1 MSHGVGFFE
10 SGCRESL
17 HRLLM
22 QFWTSAYKGF
32 GKVTK
37 WRAVIGVKF
46 FCILFYAQFNHIF
59 AIGDDFRLY
68 TEALCQH
75 ELQWQNLLE
84 ALEFGEE
91 NMILETNAVTRD
103 VHQRN
108 DEVFQSFVALVEDE
122 LPRQLQ
128 VTEQQDDHAL

>member
-10 SGCRESL
+10 SGCRENL

-22 QFWTSAYKGF
+22 HFWTSAYKGF

-37 WRAVIGVKF
+37 WRALIGVKF

-59 AIGDDFRLY
+59 AVGDDFGLDPETFR
-68 TEALCQH
+68 QH
-75 ELQWQNLLE
+75 KLQWQNVFE
-84 ALEFGEE
+84 AHKFGEE
-91 NMILETNAVTRD
+91 NLILETNTVTRD
-103 VHQRN
+103 IHQRN

-122 LPRQLQ
+122 LSRQLD
-128 VTEQQDDHAL
+128 VTEQQDDDVL